1 MKMKRTTALAH
12 TIDNIIPY
20 FRAWG
25 IGLMVTASILFL
37 YGEALSAL
45 VRQWWTNDMYS
56 YGFLIPFISLYM
68 VWIRREEL
76 LNIRPSPGYIP
87 GAAILFISLSM
98 LLSGHA
104 GGIIVLQ
111 ELSLP
116 ITIAGVVVL
125 LLGIHSLRF
134 LWLPIAYL
142 LFMIPVWGV
151 LTGYLH
157 FPFQNFAAATG
168 ARLLDMAGIPV
179 YRDGIFVELPNI
191 TLKVAR
197 ECSGINYLFAV
208 VALGIPLA
216 YLFLRS
222 RTRRIILLC
231 SSVII
236 AIAANGLRVALIGA
250 FSYYGIGDNIHGP
263 FHMLQGLF
271 VSVVGYAALF
281 GGVLIL
287 SGRSPVTRHTRDDGP
302 GKRTAALHIS
312 TAKKLILP
320 SAIIITLS
328 LVLGSYIY
336 FYKPSPVPLKKDI
349 IWFPYEIGKWRGTDS
364 EPDYEL
370 FRTLGAD
377 SILTRTYRT
386 DAGRRIKL
394 YIGYYKF
401 QEQGKE
407 LVDYRTDW
415 LYDGA
420 SRVKIT
426 AGTGGVIE
434 VNRLIKREGEINRLI
449 LFWYDLNG
457 RVVTGKYMAKAY
469 TTWDSLTRGRTNG
482 AIVMVSTEIY
492 NKAGTEEALRDTEKF
507 IKDILPVLRAY
518 IP

>member
-1 MKMKRTTALAH
+1 MKRTTAFSH

-20 FRAWG
+20 SRSWG
-25 IGLMVTASILFL
+25 IGFMVTASIMFL

-68 VWIRREEL
+68 VWIRREDI
-76 LNIRPSPGYIP
+76 LNIRPSPGYVP
-87 GAAILFISLSM
+87 GAAMLFISLSM
-98 LLSGHA
+98 LLAGHA
-104 GGIIVLQ
+104 GGIIVLE

-125 LLGIHSLRF
+125 LFGIHSLRF

-151 LTGYLH
+151 LTDFLH
-157 FPFQNFAAATG
+157 PPFQNFAAATG
-168 ARLLDMAGIPV
+168 TRLLDMIGIPV

-197 ECSGINYLFAV
+197 ECSGVNYLLAV
-208 VALGIPLA
+208 VALGIPMA

-271 VSVVGYAALF
+271 VSVIGYAALF
-281 GGVLIL
+281 AGVWIL
-287 SGRSPVTRHTRDDGP
+287 SGGPSESSHTSVEDGSKSFVRPHVPTR
-302 GKRTAALHIS
+302 KS
-312 TAKKLILP
+312 LIF
-320 SAIIITLS
+320 LS
-328 LVLGSYIY
+328 VFIVILSILLGSYIY
-336 FYKPSPVPLKKDI
+336 FYKPSPVPLKQDLR
-349 IWFPYEIGKWRGTDS
+349 WFPYEIGNWTGTDS
-364 EPDYEL
+364 EPDYEV
-370 FRTLGAD
+370 FKTLGAD
-377 SILTRTYRT
+377 RILTRTYRT

-394 YIGYYKF
+394 YIGYYER

-420 SRVKIT
+420 SPVRIT
-426 AGTGGVIE
+426 AGTSKVIE
-434 VNRLIKREGEINRLI
+434 VNRLIKPEGEINRLI

-457 RVVTGKYMAKAY
+457 RVVTGKYRAKAY

-482 AIVMVSTEIY
+482 AIIIVSSDIY
-492 NKAGTEEALRDTEKF
+492 NKAGTEEAQRYTEKF
-507 IKDILPVLRAY
+507 IKDILPVLPAY